1 MSDRKKIFVTG
12 ASSGVGKAICQLFL
26 KKGWQVIA
34 TLRIPETYG
43 EAETADLSILPL
55 DVTDKHSIERA
66 LAIAYQRHGAI
77 DVVVNNAGF
86 GEFGVFEGITDDRI
100 RANFEVNVF
109 GVMNVIRAVLPRMRD
124 VGRGTIVNISSGG
137 GIIGLPATSV
147 YLSTKFA
154 LEGFTESIWYELDG
168 LGIGIKLVEPGGIET
183 PFLKKIAGQ
192 AAVNIPPHDYA
203 EFQLKIRRRMDEL
216 SWERSTALEI
226 ADVVW
231 EASTDGK
238 KQLRYFHGP
247 GIQHLVHSRRTAG
260 EPAYEKLIRAEFGF
274 A

>member
-1 MSDRKKIFVTG
+1 MIDRKKILVTG

-26 KKGWQVIA
+26 QKGWQVIA
-34 TLRIPETYG
+34 TLRSPETFG
-43 EAETADLSILPL
+43 QPETADLSILPL
-55 DVTDKHSIERA
+55 DVTDERSIEQA
-66 LAIAYQRHGAI
+66 LAIAYERHGSI

-86 GEFGVFEGITDDRI
+86 GEFGVFEGIADERI

-109 GVMNVIRAVLPRMRD
+109 GVMNVMRAVLPRMREE
-124 VGRGTIVNISSGG
+124 GRGTIVNISSGG
-137 GIIGLPATSV
+137 GIVGLPSTSI

-183 PFLKKIAGQ
+183 PFLQKIAGQ
-192 AAVNIPPHDYA
+192 ATVNIPPQDYA
-203 EFQLKIRRRMDEL
+203 EVQQRIRRRMVEL
-216 SWERSTALEI
+216 SWKRSTALEI

-238 KQLRYFHGP
+238 NQLRYFHGP
-247 GIQHLVHSRRTAG
+247 GIQHLIDARRTAG
-260 EPAYEKLIRAEFGF
+260 EAVYEKLIRAEFGF